1 MHMQDAGGIIKC
13 GALLYLATTFIED
26 SLDPRKHA
34 AQESVLKS
42 YQRLRQA
49 GGLQAFLFT
58 KNHEWAKKAQLHGV
72 FVVSDIDVNTN
83 GTPKVE
89 IRAYIELLHH
99 VKRVPLCSSSVP
111 GN

>member
-26 SLDPRKHA
+26 SLDHRKIA

-58 KNHEWAKKAQLHGV
+58 KHHGWAKKAQEHSV
-72 FVVSDIDVNTN
+72 VVVSDIDVNKH
-83 GTPKVE
+83 GTPKVDIIVE
-89 IRAYIELLHH
+89 VL
-99 VKRVPLCSSSVP
+99 
-111 GN
+111 